1 MGAYTC
7 QFGVVHKRCRCQTPH
22 TIVCDIPEQ
31 HGIPAKVAV
40 GEYVVK
46 AKPGGGLPCPSC
58 GKKLLHLEDDWTS
71 YICDFCGKK
80 FTMKA
85 KND

>member
-22 TIVCDIPEQ
+22 TISCDVPEQ
-31 HGIPAKVAV
+31 HGIPANVAV
-40 GEYVVK
+40 GEYVGK
-46 AKPGGGLPCPSC
+46 TEPLGGLPCPNC
-58 GKKLLHLEDDWTS
+58 GKKQLRLVDGWTT
-71 YICDFCGKK
+71 YICIYCGKK
-80 FTMKA
+80 STMKA